1 MRSYLIAFK
10 SENKKQIIK
19 HIGSFPGYA
28 KIKED
33 VWIIQT
39 NMWHKE
45 LRDNFESLLKEGED
59 LLFAIDVTGAAWA
72 ATNLPHDVPSWLKEY
87 L

>member
-1 MRSYLIAFK
+1 MRSYLITFK
-10 SENKKQIIK
+10 SENKNQIIK
-19 HIGSFPGYA
+19 HIASFPGYA

-39 NMWHKE
+39 NMKHKE
-45 LRDNFESLLKEGED
+45 LRDNFNSLLKEGVD
-59 LLFAIDVTGAAWA
+59 LLFVIDVTYQAWA
-72 ATNLPHDVPSWLKEY
+72 SLNIPNEVSNWLKKF

>member
-1 MRSYLIAFK
+1 MRSYLITFK

-19 HIGSFPGYA
+19 HIASFSGYA

-33 VWIIQT
+33 VWIVQT
-39 NMWHKE
+39 NLGHKE
-45 LRDNFESLLKEGED
+45 LRDNFISLLKEGED

-72 ATNLPHDVPSWLKEY
+72 ATNIPDSVPKWLKEY

>member
-1 MRSYLIAFK
+1 MRSYLITFK

-28 KIKED
+28 KIKDD

-39 NMWHKE
+39 NMGHKE
-45 LRDNFESLLKEGED
+45 LRDNFISLLKEGED
-59 LLFAIDVTGAAWA
+59 LLFVIDVNGSGWA
-72 ATNLPHDVPSWLKEY
+72 SLNIPNEVSNWLKKF

>member
-1 MRSYLIAFK
+1 MRSYLITFK
-10 SENKKQIIK
+10 SENKEQIIK
-19 HIGSFPGYA
+19 HIKSFSGYA

-33 VWIIQT
+33 VWILQT
-39 NMWHKE
+39 NLGHKE
-45 LRDNFESLLKEGED
+45 IRDNFISLLKEGED

-72 ATNLPHDVPSWLKEY
+72 ATNITNNVSKWLKEY

>member
-1 MRSYLIAFK
+1 MRSYLVVFK

-19 HIGSFPGYA
+19 YITSFLGYA

-33 VWIIQT
+33 VWIVQT
-39 NMWHKE
+39 NLGHKK
-45 LRDNFESLLKEGED
+45 LRDNFISFLKEGED

-72 ATNLPHDVPSWLKEY
+72 ATNLPHDVPSWLKEF

>member
-1 MRSYLIAFK
+1 MRSYLITFK

-19 HIGSFPGYA
+19 HIAYFPGYA

-39 NMWHKE
+39 NMKHKE
-45 LRDNFESLLKEGED
+45 LRDNFNSLLKEGED
-59 LLFAIDVTGAAWA
+59 LLFVIDVTGRAWA
-72 ATNLPHDVPSWLKEY
+72 SLNIPNDVSDWLIKF

>member
-1 MRSYLIAFK
+1 MRSYLITFK

-19 HIGSFPGYA
+19 HIASFPGYG

-33 VWIIQT
+33 VWIIKS
-39 NMWHKE
+39 NLKHKE
-45 LRDNFESLLKEGED
+45 LRDNFGSLLKEGED
-59 LLFAIDVTGAAWA
+59 LLFVIDVTGQAWA
-72 ATNLPHDVPSWLKEY
+72 ATNIPHDVPNWLKEF

>member
-1 MRSYLIAFK
+1 MRSYLITFK

-19 HIGSFPGYA
+19 HITSFPGYA

-33 VWIIQT
+33 VWIIKT
-39 NMWHKE
+39 KLEHKE
-45 LRDNFESLLKEGED
+45 IRNNFESLLKEGED
-59 LLFAIDVTGAAWA
+59 LLFVIDVNGRAWA
-72 ATNLPHDVPSWLKEY
+72 ATNIPHDIPNWLIKF

>member
-1 MRSYLIAFK
+1 MRSYLITFK

-19 HIGSFPGYA
+19 HIASFPGYA
-28 KIKED
+28 KIKDD

-39 NMWHKE
+39 NMGRKE
-45 LRDNFESLLKEGED
+45 LRNNFISLLKEGED

-72 ATNLPHDVPSWLKEY
+72 ATNITNNVSKWLKDY